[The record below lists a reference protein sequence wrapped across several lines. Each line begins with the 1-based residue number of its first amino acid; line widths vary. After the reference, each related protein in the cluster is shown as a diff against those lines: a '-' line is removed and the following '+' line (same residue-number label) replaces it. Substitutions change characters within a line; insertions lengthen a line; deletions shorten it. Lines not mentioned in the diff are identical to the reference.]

1 MSEELKKETI
11 KDNGNENKANK
22 KLKIALVIAVAVIVI
37 GGAVFAVSAARGGS
51 NDVQQQPDME
61 ISGGQQMPEDVIGEE
76 AALETAIKE
85 AGVKETDVMNSYV
98 ELESDDGIAKY
109 EVEFYAD
116 NTEYSFEIDAQT
128 GNILSYEK
136 ENAEGSYS
144 VSGSGEADVSSDEA
158 KEIAIKNAGV
168 NSSEIYNMDIELE
181 QGVYEVSFDCGGLE
195 YDVVIDADTGEVVH
209 YTTEYDN

>member
-1 MSEELKKETI
+1 MSEELKKETA
-11 KDNGNENKANK
+11 KDNSGANK
-22 KLKIALVIAVAVIVI
+22 TNRTLKIALAIAVAVIVI
-37 GGAVFAVSAARGGS
+37 GGAVFAVSAAKGS
-51 NDVQQQPDME
+51 DSNKQQPDTE
-61 ISGGQQMPEDVIGEE
+61 INSRQQIPEDVIGEE

-85 AGVKETDVMNSYV
+85 AGVKESDVTNSYV
-98 ELESDDGIAKY
+98 ELESDDGIAGY

-136 ENAEGSYS
+136 ENAKGSYS
-144 VSGSGEADVSSDEA
+144 VNGSGEAAVSSEEA
-158 KEIAIKNAGV
+158 KKIAVKKAGV
-168 NSSEIYNMDIELE
+168 NSSDIYNMDIELE